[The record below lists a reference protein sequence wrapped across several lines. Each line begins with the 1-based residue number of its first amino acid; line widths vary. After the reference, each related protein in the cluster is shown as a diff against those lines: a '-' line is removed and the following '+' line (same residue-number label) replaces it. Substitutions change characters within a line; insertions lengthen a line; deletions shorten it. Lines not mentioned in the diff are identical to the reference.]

1 MHRYTKNIVSYDLD
15 LCKKQVGII
24 TLRIELQLENDPA
37 IKMDWIMESA
47 IIRNGNFVWLYDHRI
62 IK

>member
-37 IKMDWIMESA
+37 IKMD
-47 IIRNGNFVWLYDHRI
+47 
-62 IK
+62 